1 MVDAANAQ
9 SGNPWTRAANSNP
22 VLEFID
28 NVLRGSGQVIFMN
41 NPLTG
46 LLNFIA
52 MFVGAFNGG
61 TSYAVAVGSVIGT
74 VASTAMAYIMNS
86 NRGNLKAGIYGFNGM
101 LVGACLPTFLEH
113 TAMMWVF
120 VVVGSMFSTIV
131 IMAVANFLTPY
142 KMPAF
147 TFPFV
152 LTCWIIVAF
161 SYKIGGMNTT
171 GLAPA
176 MLTDFT
182 AQTGAE
188 SFGIMEFLKA
198 GLVSVSQVWFVA
210 DWVAGIIFLVA
221 LAVESWWCAGLS
233 AAGAFI
239 AVAMA
244 YICGADM
251 GAINFGLWGF
261 TGALTAPA
269 VGCVFMKVTGKTLIY
284 AFFSIIATVVIH
296 GAIAA
301 LTTPFGIPTFTFP
314 FNLAGWIFLFPLL
327 KFWPDE
333 AA

>member
-161 SYKIGGMNTT
+161 SYKVGGMNTS
-171 GLAPA
+171 GWAPA

-182 AQTGAE
+182 AQTGAMGGMD
-188 SFGIMEFLKA
+188 FIKA
-198 GLVSVSQVWFVA
+198 GLTSMSQVWFVA
-210 DWVAGIIFLVA
+210 DWMAGIIFIVA
-221 LAVESWWCAGLS
+221 LMVESMWCAGLS
-233 AAGAFI
+233 ALGAFLGPVI
-239 AVAMA
+239 AYV
-244 YICGADM
+244 CGADV
-251 GAINFGLWGF
+251 GSINFGLWGF
-261 TGALTAPA
+261 TAALTAPA
-269 VGCVFMKVTGKTLIY
+269 VGCVFLQPTAKNVAL
-284 AFFSIIATVVIH
+284 AVFSIFVTAVVQ
-296 GAIAA
+296 GAVAA
-301 LTTPFGIPTFTFP
+301 FLTPMGLPTFTFP
-314 FNLAGWIFLFPLL
+314 FNLTGWLFLFAVMT
-327 KFWPDE
+327 WATDE
-333 AA
+333 AKS